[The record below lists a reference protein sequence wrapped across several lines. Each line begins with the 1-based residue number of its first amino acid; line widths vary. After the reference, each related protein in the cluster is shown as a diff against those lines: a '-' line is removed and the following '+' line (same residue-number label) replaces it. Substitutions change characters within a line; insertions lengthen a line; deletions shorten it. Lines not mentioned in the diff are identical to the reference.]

1 MLCIFQGKQSTD
13 SQRLRTPLEMTTLI
27 EDQLTDLEH
36 SPTVRHNKNGLN
48 RVTEESVYVDNEGKN
63 LTADEKAYIDSQDA
77 SLKSVLG
84 IKEGKYPT
92 ADVLDLGVTRPVHI
106 SPSLDGITM
115 DVFDEDYSF
124 GNGCTV
130 NATKII
136 SDVTS
141 ILLTYVVFPEGTTL
155 TSDQLSTLK
164 TICETMV
171 SI

>member
-13 SQRLRTPLEMTTLI
+13 SQRVRTPLEMTTLI
-27 EDQLTDLEH
+27 EGQLTALEH
-36 SPTVRHNKNGLN
+36 NPTVRHNKNGLN
-48 RVTEESVYVDNEGKN
+48 RVTEQSVYIDKAGKN
-63 LTADEKAYIDSQDA
+63 LTADEKSYIDSENA
-77 SLKSVLG
+77 NLKSILG
-84 IKEGKYPT
+84 IKEGKHPT

-136 SDVTS
+136 SEGTS

-171 SI
+171 SK

>member
-27 EDQLTDLEH
+27 EDQLTALEH
-36 SPTVRHNKNGLN
+36 NPAVRHNKNGLN
-48 RVTEESVYVDNEGKN
+48 RVTEQSVYIDKTGKD
-63 LTADEKAYIDSQDA
+63 LTADEKAYIDSQDV
-77 SLKSVLG
+77 SLKTVLG
-84 IKEGKYPT
+84 IKEGKQST

-115 DVFDEDYSF
+115 DVFDEDYYF

-136 SDVTS
+136 SEGTS
-141 ILLTYVVFPEGTTL
+141 ILLTYTVFPEGTTL
-155 TSDQLSTLK
+155 TDDQLATLK
-164 TICETMV
+164 TICESMV
-171 SI
+171 SK